1 MFKSSHDKGV
11 NKNELTVSPK
21 AHQSYQPKRDPLGPS
36 VSICLLIAEPY
47 GINLN
52 IYSHFHHPIVKKI
65 KCVS

>member
-1 MFKSSHDKGV
+1 MGV

-21 AHQSYQPKRDPLGPS
+21 AYQSYQPERDPLGPS
-36 VSICLLIAEPY
+36 VSICLLTSEPY

-65 KCVS
+65 